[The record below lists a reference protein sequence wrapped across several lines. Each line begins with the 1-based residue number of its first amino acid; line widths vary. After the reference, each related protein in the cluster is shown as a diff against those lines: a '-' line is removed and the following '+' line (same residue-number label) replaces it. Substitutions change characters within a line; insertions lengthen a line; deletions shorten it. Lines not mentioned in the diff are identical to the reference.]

1 MRLRV
6 KTVVV
11 SLACVVMLAFAAPAL
26 ATSPAQ
32 NAYGGEGATQ
42 NLRGTQNSQLPF
54 TGFNVGL
61 ATAIGVALCGGGL
74 VIRRRVGTR

>member
-42 NLRGTQNSQLPF
+42 NLQGTNSQLPF

-61 ATAIGVALCGGGL
+61 AAAIGVALCGGGL
-74 VIRRRVGTR
+74 VLRRRVGTR